1 MPAASDLIGLRDTA
15 CNPVTSFWAID
26 STAPALSQCVDDAMG
41 GSNQNWEYGT
51 AHTPSRGER
60 VTLNN
65 ATGALGSLETGVQ
78 CNIAGTNWVGCC
90 Q

>member
-1 MPAASDLIGLRDTA
+1 
-15 CNPVTSFWAID
+15 
-26 STAPALSQCVDDAMG
+26 
-41 GSNQNWEYGT
+41 
-51 AHTPSRGER
+51 

-65 ATGALGSLETGVQ
+65 ATGALGALETGVQ